1 MPRWAERLTKRLM
14 TVANQC
20 DGKASMTSPQPLP
33 FDALIDQLVPH
44 VLSAARLELAY
55 LAEGVAT
62 EHKQDKSPVTVADRE
77 AEDILLAALASAAPG
92 IPVVA
97 EEQTSAGRYPD
108 IVSRAFFVD
117 ALDGTREFIRG
128 GNEFTINIGLIE
140 DRAPVFGLI
149 YAPSFGELFVTR
161 APGTA
166 VKMLLAPDAQWRGL
180 ADANAPAAVRLTGRD
195 PDRSRLVA
203 FNRRSTKGAS
213 AEFLTNLGVDMR
225 LPLSSSLKFCRLA
238 EGEGD
243 LYARFGDTCEWDT
256 AAGHAILQAA
266 GGSVTE
272 PDGTPLVYRHL
283 TPQFL
288 NPHFVAW
295 GRQSLVG

>member
-1 MPRWAERLTKRLM
+1 M
-14 TVANQC
+14 TP
-20 DGKASMTSPQPLP
+20 SPPLP
-33 FDALIDQLVPH
+33 FDALIDRLVPH

-55 LAEGVAT
+55 LAEGVTT
-62 EHKQDKSPVTVADRE
+62 EHKHDKSPVTIADRE

-97 EEQTSAGRYPD
+97 EEQTSAGHYPD
-108 IVSRAFFVD
+108 VVDRAFFVD
-117 ALDGTREFIRG
+117 ALDGTREFVRG
-128 GNEFTINIGLIE
+128 GDEFTINIGLIE
-140 DRAPVFGLI
+140 NRAPVFGLI
-149 YAPSFGELFVTR
+149 YAPRFGELFVTR

-166 VKMLLAPDAQWRGL
+166 VKVVLAPDAQWHGFG
-180 ADANAPAAVRLTGRD
+180 AINTPAAIPLTGRD

-213 AEFLTNLGVDMR
+213 AEYLTGLGVDVR

-283 TPQFL
+283 VPHFL

-295 GRQSLVG
+295 GRQPLGG